1 MKRSNMARAL
11 GTQSAPNLGYSRI
24 PSVSRAISAICHRH
38 RDSPLQVEFVGG
50 STRWRFVEDDFNE
63 SESDSQPKTRRVR
76 PSNTSASRSSSQACL
91 HEVTI
96 AAGWGQKSEREKRM
110 EKLTSKLGYTPG
122 LPRQRGGESRLDS
135 FLPAE
140 YRAGAFDF
148 KAPVAPKP
156 RSTYSGDV
164 KLETRQNLRILKMPP
179 DGDRLVVK
187 RWTAGFFE
195 ASSRQLEPGW

>member
-1 MKRSNMARAL
+1 MGLHPRWTLVVTMKRSNMARAL
-11 GTQSAPNLGYSRI
+11 GTQSAPNLGHSRI
-24 PSVSRAISAICHRH
+24 PSVSRAISAICHRR

-122 LPRQRGGESRLDS
+122 LPRQRGDLAGCYRCYLPWGERSRDI
-135 FLPAE
+135 E
-140 YRAGAFDF
+140 
-148 KAPVAPKP
+148 
-156 RSTYSGDV
+156 
-164 KLETRQNLRILKMPP
+164 Q
-179 DGDRLVVK
+179 
-187 RWTAGFFE
+187 
-195 ASSRQLEPGW
+195 